1 MSKDIIARRKADLEE
16 KERQLKA
23 KKLVTAMEVRKSKQ
37 EAA

>member
-23 KKLVTAMEVRKSKQ
+23 KKLVTAMEVRKSK
-37 EAA
+37 